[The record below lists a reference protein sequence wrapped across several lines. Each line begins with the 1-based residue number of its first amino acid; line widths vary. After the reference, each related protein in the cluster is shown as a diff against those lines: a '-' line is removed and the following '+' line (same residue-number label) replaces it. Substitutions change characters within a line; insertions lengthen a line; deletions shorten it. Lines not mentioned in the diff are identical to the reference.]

1 MIDQQERMIH
11 FSPQDLLRLGLANL
25 AYVRSRS
32 KDGALV
38 YAVYAA
44 DGSEL
49 GVAGSREV
57 AFAAARQQ
65 GLEPLSVH

>member
-1 MIDQQERMIH
+1 MMDQQEEMID
-11 FSPQDLLRLGLANL
+11 FTAKDLLQLGLTNL
-25 AYVRSRS
+25 AYVKSSER
-32 KDGALV
+32 DGAMV
-38 YAVYAA
+38 FEVHAA

-49 GVAGSREV
+49 GTTSDRDV

>member
-1 MIDQQERMIH
+1 MIDQQERMIN
-11 FSPQDLLRLGLANL
+11 FTPQDLLRLGLANL
-25 AYVRSRS
+25 AYVKARQV
-32 KDGALV
+32 DGAQV

-49 GVAGSREV
+49 GMTSDRDV

>member
-1 MIDQQERMIH
+1 MIDREERTIH
-11 FSPQDLLRLGLANL
+11 FTPQDLLRLGLANL
-25 AYVRSRS
+25 AYIKTRREGEEVT
-32 KDGALV
+32 
-38 YAVYAA
+38 YAIHAA

-49 GVAGSREV
+49 GTINDRDV

>member
-1 MIDQQERMIH
+1 MFDQQERMVQ
-11 FSPQDLLRLGLANL
+11 FTPQDLLRLGLANL
-25 AYVRSRS
+25 AYVKPRLEE
-32 KDGALV
+32 GEIV

-49 GVAGSREV
+49 GTAQERDV